1 MQKNEAYGNFTV
13 STSRNDYEIVQAPR
27 AHIKVDS
34 NLPANTKAKS
44 NRQRR
49 MLSWGLTTAAAL
61 LALIIAVMGVILGIV
76 AVRSYQTLQ
85 QELFNLKELASIQNG
100 EELILYVCTTAKS
113 MKNITYH

>member
-27 AHIKVDS
+27 AHIRVDS
-34 NLPANTKAKS
+34 NLPANNKPKS
-44 NRQRR
+44 KGQRR

-61 LALIIAVMGVILGIV
+61 LVLVIAVVGVILGIV
-76 AVRSYQTLQ
+76 AVRSNQTLQ
-85 QELFNLKELASIQNG
+85 QELFKLKELASTQNG

-113 MKNITYH
+113 MKNTACH